1 MVFYFLAVEKR
12 KYLVFFC
19 TCTKTINQISFTTFV
34 TMHLH
39 SFHLTNF
46 KNYEEATIELSPNI
60 NCFIGSNGAGKT
72 NILDAVHYLSLCKS
86 YMNVLDRQNIR
97 FDQPFF
103 SIQGVWEKDAQKIAI
118 HCAVK
123 VGAKKVFKRN
133 KKEYEKLAD
142 HIGQFPVVMISPY
155 DRDLISEGSEL
166 RRKWMDG
173 IIAQFDRAY
182 LENIQRYAKIL
193 EQRNALL
200 KNMFQHGLFDRESI
214 EVWNEQLVT
223 VGNQIHL
230 KRKVFIE
237 EFIPVFQERYNYIGL
252 ETEEVHISYRSQ
264 LNDTSF
270 EQLLTDYERKDAL
283 THYSNAGT
291 HKDDLVFTI
300 KGMPIKKFGSQGQ
313 QKSFIIALRLAQYD
327 WLKRHLN
334 VRPVLLL
341 DDIFDKLDQQRVSK
355 LLELVSNQ
363 YFGQVLV
370 TDTDL
375 ERIQTI
381 FKLHSMESKL
391 FSVEN
396 GTIETLVL

>member
-1 MVFYFLAVEKR
+1 
-12 KYLVFFC
+12 
-19 TCTKTINQISFTTFV
+19 
-34 TMHLH
+34 MHLT
-39 SFHLTNF
+39 SLHLTNF
-46 KNYEEATIELSPNI
+46 KNYEDAAVELSPNI
-60 NCFIGSNGAGKT
+60 NCFIGANGAGKT

-97 FDQPFF
+97 FDQLFF
-103 SIQGVWEKDAQKIAI
+103 SVQGNWEKDAQNIAI

-123 VGAKKVFKRN
+123 LGAKKVFKRN

-173 IIAQFDRAY
+173 IIAQFDRTY

-214 EVWNEQLVT
+214 EVWNEQLVS

-230 KRKVFIE
+230 KRQAFIE

>member
-1 MVFYFLAVEKR
+1 
-12 KYLVFFC
+12 
-19 TCTKTINQISFTTFV
+19 
-34 TMHLH
+34 MHLH
-39 SFHLTNF
+39 SLHLTNF
-46 KNYEEATIELSPNI
+46 KNYEEAIIELSPNI

-103 SIQGVWEKDAQKIAI
+103 SIQGVWEKDAQNIAI

-173 IIAQFDRAY
+173 IIAQFDRVY
-182 LENIQRYAKIL
+182 LESIQRYAKIL

-223 VGNQIHL
+223 VGKHIHL
-230 KRKVFIE
+230 KRQAFIE
-237 EFIPVFQERYNYIGL
+237 EFIPVFQERYNFIGL
-252 ETEEVHISYRSQ
+252 ETEAVHISYRSQ
-264 LNDTSF
+264 LNETSF
-270 EQLLTDYERKDAL
+270 EQLLIDFERKDAL
-283 THYSNAGT
+283 THYSNAGI

-300 KGMPIKKFGSQGQ
+300 KDMPIKKFGSQGQ
-313 QKSFIIALRLAQYD
+313 QKSFIIALRLAQYE

-381 FKLHSMESKL
+381 FKLHAMESTL
-391 FSVEN
+391 FTVEN